1 MDCDT
6 SGYTQVTTTR
16 PRAVAFLPTT
26 ILASVLRV
34 SYRDL
39 ILKLAVKVM
48 DLFVSV
54 DKEFLFLRRHLWAA
68 HSILWL
74 DQKYLN
80 TQVRVNVWPQ
90 VCESLRLRP
99 RRGRCRSC
107 PYVFLPITRSPSFL
121 PPPWRS
127 MVWVLFSLPV
137 CHEVISWTH
146 RPGSGRS
153 RTEVYVLCCLVD
165 RGAQVAAAEGFLR
178 TFSIHIWQQK
188 VLQVFS
194 LLLFYLEGLLGFW
207 KCEFS
212 WK

>member
-6 SGYTQVTTTR
+6 SGYTQVSTTR

-39 ILKLAVKVM
+39 ILKLTVKVM

-127 MVWVLFSLPV
+127 MVWVFFSLPV

-153 RTEVYVLCCLVD
+153 N
-165 RGAQVAAAEGFLR
+165 RGLR
-178 TFSIHIWQQK
+178 A
-188 VLQVFS
+188 
-194 LLLFYLEGLLGFW
+194 LLLGR
-207 KCEFS
+207 
-212 WK
+212 